1 MEKKVA
7 GTAGY
12 GENAAMLATQYESIE
27 FEALHH
33 DVLHLFPARPSE
45 ILDIGAG
52 SGRDSAA
59 LARKGHAV
67 TAIEPSK
74 ELREEGQRRH
84 AMLDIHWIDDHLPDL
99 QVARQLARTFDLILL
114 TAVWM
119 HLEKQE
125 REIAMQAIAGLLR
138 PKGKVMMTLRHGPVP
153 PGRQMFDVSPHET
166 VELAAQSG
174 LQARHLSE
182 RPDMFDRTDVSWSV
196 VVLEKV

>member
-12 GENAAMLATQYESIE
+12 GENAAQLATQYESIE

>member
-12 GENAAMLATQYESIE
+12 GENAAQLATQYESIE

-33 DVLHLFPARPSE
+33 DVLHLFPTQPSA

-84 AMLDIHWIDDHLPDL
+84 ALLDIHWIDDHLPDL
-99 QVARQLARTFDLILL
+99 QVAKRLGRNFDLILL

-138 PKGKVMMTLRHGPVP
+138 PEGKVMMTLRHGPVP

-182 RPDMFDRTDVSWSV
+182 RPDMFDRTDVRWSV